1 MDDVF
6 QSCTTDELGLALAT
20 REISAMNETRMSIS
34 QPYNSGDTMGRS
46 RRRETL
52 DQCLALITQIRR
64 TEYVLV
70 SIAQH

>member
-34 QPYNSGDTMGRS
+34 QPAVRRYNGPLTETGDP
-46 RRRETL
+46 E
-52 DQCLALITQIRR
+52 
-64 TEYVLV
+64 
-70 SIAQH
+70 